1 MCRHG
6 GRTMNK
12 KCYENAFNFFNFKD
26 KAAIVTGAGNGIG
39 KSIAVM
45 LASLGANVMACDI
58 EEDSVSKTADEI
70 RNSGYEAISNYCDFT
85 DRETIKDTIDKTIKA
100 YGTVDILVNCGAT
113 MGGGKKIKDVDPKEW
128 DRLIS
133 VNLTGVYNFC
143 WEVIPIMREKQY
155 GKIINI
161 SSGAGV
167 TGEDCDIHYSA
178 AKAGVI
184 GLTKSLAQ
192 ELGHEKI
199 NVNCVAPGFTETRMA
214 HEWEFA
220 PALELF
226 YKIGQPE
233 DQAAAVCFL
242 ASDAAN
248 FFSGQVLSPNGGS
261 YMQ

>member
-1 MCRHG
+1 M
-6 GRTMNK
+6 MNQK
-12 KCYENAFNFFNFKD
+12 VMENAVKFFGLEG

-39 KSIAVM
+39 KAIAVM

-58 EEDSVSKTADEI
+58 EADSVKKTAEEI
-70 RNSGYEAISNYCDFT
+70 TEEGFSAISRKCDIT
-85 DRETIKDTIDKTIKA
+85 NLEEIKLTVEETVKT
-100 YGTVDILVNCGAT
+100 YGTVDILVNCGAA
-113 MGGGKKIKDVDPKEW
+113 MGGGKHIKEVDPKEW
-128 DRLIS
+128 NRLITT
-133 VNLTGVYNFC
+133 NLTGVYNFC
-143 WEVIPIMREKQY
+143 WEVIPIMRKKQS

-192 ELGHEKI
+192 ELGHERI
-199 NVNCVAPGFTETRMA
+199 NVNCVAPGFTNTRMA
-214 HEWEFA
+214 HEWEFE
-220 PALELF
+220 PALKIF

-233 DQAAAVCFL
+233 DQAAAVAFL

-248 FFSGQVLSPNGGS
+248 FFSGQVLSPNGGA
-261 YMQ
+261 YML

>member
-1 MCRHG
+1 
-6 GRTMNK
+6 MNS
-12 KCYENAFNFFNFKD
+12 KCYENAFKFFNFEG

-39 KSIAVM
+39 KAIAM
-45 LASLGANVMACDI
+45 MMASLGANVMACDI
-58 EEDSVSKTADEI
+58 EEDSVMKAVDEI
-70 RNSGYEAISNYCDFT
+70 RNEGYEAIAAYCDIT
-85 DRETIKDTIDKTIKA
+85 DPASIKDTVAKTIET

-113 MGGGKKIKDVDPKEW
+113 MGGGKKINQVDPAEW
-128 DRLIS
+128 NRLIS

-161 SSGAGV
+161 SSVAGIE
-167 TGEDCDIHYSA
+167 GEGTDIHYSA

-184 GLTKSLAQ
+184 GLTKSLAN

-199 NVNCVAPGFTETRMA
+199 NVNCVAPGFTDTRMA
-214 HEWEFA
+214 HEWEFG
-220 PALELF
+220 PALEIF

-248 FFSGQVLSPNGGS
+248 FMSGQVISPNGGS
-261 YMQ
+261 CM

>member
-1 MCRHG
+1 MAIRQK
-6 GRTMNK
+6 MM
-12 KCYENAFNFFNFKD
+12 ENAYRFFGLEG

-39 KSIAVM
+39 KAIAKM

-58 EEDSVSKTADEI
+58 EGDSVAAAADEI
-70 RNSGYEAISNYCDFT
+70 VSEGYEAIHSKCDIT
-85 DRETIKDTIDKTIKA
+85 DLVEIRATVKQTVTT

-113 MGGGKKIKDVDPKEW
+113 MGGGKKIAEVHPDEW
-128 DRLIS
+128 DRLITT
-133 VNLTGVYNFC
+133 NLTGVYNFC
-143 WEVIPIMREKQY
+143 WEVIPIMREKQS

-214 HEWEFA
+214 HEWEFE
-220 PALELF
+220 PALKIF
-226 YKIGQPE
+226 WKIGQPE
-233 DQAAAVCFL
+233 DQAAAVAFL
-242 ASDAAN
+242 ASEAAN
-248 FFSGQVLSPNGGS
+248 FFSGQVLSPNGGA
-261 YMQ
+261 YMF